1 MAKSKKARVRSEL
14 QNYFEKSELDKDLK
28 LSANG
33 QLKFHWANWNKTCL
47 LQKERA
53 GEDSSKLEHLDK
65 SLELLKA
72 YPIWYQRN
80 LETVKSNLYELY
92 SSYLDPRLKMTW
104 HELQESTQVSLN
116 HESGPYISLTSMR
129 WMDKET
135 YSLFVFR
142 KLLTSYYPMREFRVS
157 SEISLTG
164 EVDHSPLSRID
175 LKITQFTKRGLIIAI
190 NGHNF
195 EKVKNCN
202 ELKVPI
208 NLKNFSKLRNR
219 DDINKFDAC
228 EGRGQHYLN
237 IHGRSL
243 RENGNLESASFS
255 NGTECY
261 FFIPYSELDVVGSTK
276 TSYQL
281 FANFVEI
288 LETIFES
295 ELDENNLDVEIAA

>member
-1 MAKSKKARVRSEL
+1 MAKTKKARVGSEL

-47 LQKERA
+47 LQKQRA
-53 GEDSSKLEHLDK
+53 ESDFSKLEHLDK
-65 SLELLKA
+65 SLELLKS

-80 LETVKSNLYELY
+80 LETIKSNLYELY
-92 SSYLDPRLKMTW
+92 TSYLDPRLKMTW
-104 HELQESTQVSLN
+104 HDLQSNTQVSLH

-135 YSLFVFR
+135 YSLFIFR
-142 KLLTSYYPMREFRVS
+142 KLLTSYYPMRQFRIS

-175 LKITQFTKRGLIIAI
+175 LKITQFTKKGIIIAI

-195 EKVKNCN
+195 DKVKNCN
-202 ELKVPI
+202 SLKLPI
-208 NLKNFSKLRNR
+208 NLKAFSKLRKR
-219 DDINKFDAC
+219 EDIDKFNAC
-228 EGRGQHYLN
+228 EGCGQQFLN
-237 IHGRSL
+237 FHGHSL
-243 RENGNLESASFS
+243 RETGNLESASFS
-255 NGTECY
+255 NGTEYY
-261 FFIPYSELDVVGSTK
+261 FFIPYSEIDVVGSTK
-276 TSYQL
+276 SAHQL

-288 LETIFES
+288 LEDIFES
-295 ELDENNLDVEIAA
+295 ELAQNNLEVEIAA